1 MGTKNQAMAAKKQQR
16 AKNRKSGKKVTV
28 RKLSDRKLQFELA
41 SKGIF
46 ATADKYKD
54 LLKNKERGDK
64 LPDNKEVS
72 MQLLKLIETFAPVH
86 SAVEL
91 AELLNKEGKITWSDE
106 ITAMVNTLDEYIVK
120 IAEDMAAIRILIED
134 DQTMEDFV
142 EIYVHMYDN
151 VTEAMHFHVRPVF
164 ETLLKPNQALIEE
177 YTKEHKEPGQTDMDY
192 AFELHDQRI
201 GRVQHL
207 YRTIAQ
213 VEVPEATEELPQEF
227 IPAGEFADV
236 EIDQIGNEPVVKD
249 IN

>member
-91 AELLNKEGKITWSDE
+91 AELLSKEGKITWSDE

-213 VEVPEATEELPQEF
+213 VEVPEAAEELPQEF